1 MISVTFATLKRVLGR
16 GNKFGS
22 SFREI
27 LAYYGLDDKDLSKIT
42 EEQAVAWLRM
52 KEGDFDDK
60 YDNKKD
66 K

>member
-1 MISVTFATLKRVLGR
+1 MISVTFTTLKRALGQ
-16 GNKFGS
+16 GDKFGS
-22 SFREI
+22 SFKEI
-27 LAYYGLDDKDLSKIT
+27 LAYYGVDDKDLSKIT

>member
-1 MISVTFATLKRVLGR
+1 MISVTFATLKRVLGQ
-16 GNKFGS
+16 GDKFGS
-22 SFREI
+22 SFKEI
-27 LAYYGLDDKDLSKIT
+27 LAYYGVDLSKIT

>member
-1 MISVTFATLKRVLGR
+1 MTFATLKRVFEQGD
-16 GNKFGS
+16 KFGS

-27 LAYYGLDDKDLSKIT
+27 LAYYDKDLTNIT

-60 YDNKKD
+60 YDNERNK
-66 K
+66 